1 MLYDCWKMCVMM
13 GAISSA
19 VSLRTLAGSSSG
31 PVALFWLRFFN
42 CLIMPFVP
50 ISRGGM
56 LEYNEG
62 SITGMGYLSLVNTE
76 VNWLLRAFAL
86 SRSFVIGLSFTLRV
100 GMPMF
105 SRLFALMNDQD
116 RFGFVFRQSPIW
128 LFRCVDGMAVRMV
141 PWKPNN
147 SWRTMRQRGSSKN
160 NTNRHVYLLPSRTV
174 GLSGRYR
181 GSRAHTV
188 ALADMSCEHEP
199 NTGKATPM

>member
-13 GAISSA
+13 GAICSA
-19 VSLRTLAGSSSG
+19 VSFRTLAGSSSG

-76 VNWLLRAFAL
+76 ENWLLRAFAL
-86 SRSFVIGLSFTLRV
+86 SRSSVIGLSFTLRV

-105 SRLFALMNDQD
+105 SRLFALMNDQN
-116 RFGFVFRQSPIW
+116 RFGFVFRLSPIW
-128 LFRCVDGMAVRMV
+128 LF
-141 PWKPNN
+141 
-147 SWRTMRQRGSSKN
+147 T
-160 NTNRHVYLLPSRTV
+160 
-174 GLSGRYR
+174 
-181 GSRAHTV
+181 
-188 ALADMSCEHEP
+188 
-199 NTGKATPM
+199 

>member
-13 GAISSA
+13 GAICSA

-50 ISRGGM
+50 MSRGGM

-76 VNWLLRAFAL
+76 ENWLLRAFAL
-86 SRSFVIGLSFTLRV
+86 SRSSVIGLSFTLRV

-105 SRLFALMNDQD
+105 SRLFALMNDQN
-116 RFGFVFRQSPIW
+116 RFGFVFRLSPIW
-128 LFRCVDGMAVRMV
+128 LF
-141 PWKPNN
+141 
-147 SWRTMRQRGSSKN
+147 T
-160 NTNRHVYLLPSRTV
+160 
-174 GLSGRYR
+174 
-181 GSRAHTV
+181 
-188 ALADMSCEHEP
+188 
-199 NTGKATPM
+199 

>member
-13 GAISSA
+13 GAICSA
-19 VSLRTLAGSSSG
+19 AFLRTLAGSSSG

-50 ISRGGM
+50 MSRGGM

-86 SRSFVIGLSFTLRV
+86 SRSSVIGLSFTLRV

-105 SRLFALMNDQD
+105 SRLFALMNDQN
-116 RFGFVFRQSPIW
+116 RFGFVFRLSPIW
-128 LFRCVDGMAVRMV
+128 LL
-141 PWKPNN
+141 
-147 SWRTMRQRGSSKN
+147 T
-160 NTNRHVYLLPSRTV
+160 
-174 GLSGRYR
+174 
-181 GSRAHTV
+181 
-188 ALADMSCEHEP
+188 
-199 NTGKATPM
+199 

>member
-13 GAISSA
+13 GAICSA

-50 ISRGGM
+50 MSRGGM

-76 VNWLLRAFAL
+76 VNWLLREFAL
-86 SRSFVIGLSFTLRV
+86 SRSSVIGLSFTLRV

-105 SRLFALMNDQD
+105 SRLFALMNDQN
-116 RFGFVFRQSPIW
+116 RFGFVFRLSPIW
-128 LFRCVDGMAVRMV
+128 LF
-141 PWKPNN
+141 
-147 SWRTMRQRGSSKN
+147 T
-160 NTNRHVYLLPSRTV
+160 
-174 GLSGRYR
+174 
-181 GSRAHTV
+181 
-188 ALADMSCEHEP
+188 
-199 NTGKATPM
+199 

>member
-1 MLYDCWKMCVMM
+1 MMM
-13 GAISSA
+13 GAICSA

-86 SRSFVIGLSFTLRV
+86 SRSFVIGLLFTLRV

-105 SRLFALMNDQD
+105 SRLFALMNDQN
-116 RFGFVFRQSPIW
+116 RFGFVFRLSPIW
-128 LFRCVDGMAVRMV
+128 L
-141 PWKPNN
+141 
-147 SWRTMRQRGSSKN
+147 ST
-160 NTNRHVYLLPSRTV
+160 
-174 GLSGRYR
+174 
-181 GSRAHTV
+181 
-188 ALADMSCEHEP
+188 
-199 NTGKATPM
+199 

>member
-1 MLYDCWKMCVMM
+1 MFMYMFPYVLTIMCSITLQRRDGSVVNRLFLWIGVTSAWSQSLVSLLVLYNCWKMCVMM
-13 GAISSA
+13 GAICSA

-50 ISRGGM
+50 ISRWGM

-105 SRLFALMNDQD
+105 FS
-116 RFGFVFRQSPIW
+116 FVCLDEWPESFWIC
-128 LFRCVDGMAVRMV
+128 F
-141 PWKPNN
+141 
-147 SWRTMRQRGSSKN
+147 
-160 NTNRHVYLLPSRTV
+160 
-174 GLSGRYR
+174 
-181 GSRAHTV
+181 
-188 ALADMSCEHEP
+188 
-199 NTGKATPM
+199 

>member
-13 GAISSA
+13 GAICSA

-50 ISRGGM
+50 MSRGGM

-86 SRSFVIGLSFTLRV
+86 SRSSVIGLSFTLRV

-105 SRLFALMNDQD
+105 SRLFALMNDQN
-116 RFGFVFRQSPIW
+116 RFGFAFRLSPIW
-128 LFRCVDGMAVRMV
+128 LF
-141 PWKPNN
+141 
-147 SWRTMRQRGSSKN
+147 T
-160 NTNRHVYLLPSRTV
+160 
-174 GLSGRYR
+174 
-181 GSRAHTV
+181 
-188 ALADMSCEHEP
+188 
-199 NTGKATPM
+199 

>member
-1 MLYDCWKMCVMM
+1 MM
-13 GAISSA
+13 GAICSA

-31 PVALFWLRFFN
+31 PVAIFWLRFVN
-42 CLIMPFVP
+42 CLIMPFVT

-105 SRLFALMNDQD
+105 SRLFALMNDQN
-116 RFGFVFRQSPIW
+116 RFGFVFRLSPIW
-128 LFRCVDGMAVRMV
+128 LF
-141 PWKPNN
+141 
-147 SWRTMRQRGSSKN
+147 T
-160 NTNRHVYLLPSRTV
+160 
-174 GLSGRYR
+174 
-181 GSRAHTV
+181 
-188 ALADMSCEHEP
+188 
-199 NTGKATPM
+199 